1 MPWCAS
7 ALYTTGYKKAGQFYM
22 IALHK
27 EPKRGKA
34 ALREQRAAYLFLIPA
49 FLGLSLITYLPL
61 LAAFFISFTNLNTGH
76 FVQGGT
82 LPPVRFIGFHNYLD
96 IFVNPSIN
104 FLNSIWVTVTYTL
117 LAVVCSIIYSMIIA
131 LLLNRRIPGRGLLRA
146 IYYIP
151 YILPATAVM
160 ITWWFLLRYDGGVVN
175 YLLTQLGLKK
185 SYFLGKTSSVIP
197 TLAMI
202 AVWGCGNLIVIF
214 LAGLQNVPRVYHEA
228 AEIDGA
234 NAWQRLWNVTLPC
247 MTPIIFFN
255 LMMSVVA
262 NLQIIVPALAV
273 TKGGP
278 GNSTMFMTYLMYQT
292 GFKGRELGKAGAIAF
307 VFFIVAAIF
316 AALLFSTSKSWIFSE
331 GGDEKE

>member
-1 MPWCAS
+1 MMS
-7 ALYTTGYKKAGQFYM
+7 DFDTGKWGKLNMTAYNQKK
-22 IALHK
+22 H
-27 EPKRGKA
+27 RGKA
-34 ALREQRAAYLFLIPA
+34 AIREQRAAYLFLIPA

-76 FVQGGT
+76 FVKGGT
-82 LPPVRFIGFHNYLD
+82 LAPAQFVGFQNFVD
-96 IFVNPSIN
+96 IFTNPSID
-104 FLNSIWVTVTYTL
+104 FMNSIQVTLSYTL
-117 LAVVCSIIYSMIIA
+117 FAVIGSIVYSMIIA
-131 LLLNRRIPGRGLLRA
+131 LLLNRKIPGRSFFRA

-160 ITWWFLLRYDGGVVN
+160 ITWWFLLRYDGGVIN
-175 YLLTQLGLKK
+175 YILTQLGLGK
-185 SYFLGKTSSVIP
+185 SYFMGKANSVIP

-234 NAWQRLWNVTLPC
+234 NAWQRLWNVTMPC

-262 NLQIIVPALAV
+262 NLQIVVPALAV

-278 GNSTMFMTYLMYQT
+278 GKSTMFMTYLMYQS
-292 GFKGRELGKAGAIAF
+292 GFKNRELGKAGAIAF
-307 VFFIVAAIF
+307 VFFIIAAIL
-316 AALLFSTSKSWIFSE
+316 AAVLFSTSKGWIFNE
-331 GGDEKE
+331 GGDDK

>member
-1 MPWCAS
+1 MT
-7 ALYTTGYKKAGQFYM
+7 ALQKK
-22 IALHK
+22 K
-27 EPKRGKA
+27 KRGKA
-34 ALREQRAAYLFLIPA
+34 TIREQRAAYLFLIPA

-76 FVQGGT
+76 FVRGGT
-82 LPPVRFIGFHNYLD
+82 LPPVQFVGLNNFID
-96 IFVNPSIN
+96 IFKNPSID
-104 FLNSIWVTVTYTL
+104 FVNSIKVTVSYTL
-117 LAVVCSIIYSMIIA
+117 LAVVGSIIYSMIIA
-131 LLLNRRIPGRGLLRA
+131 LLLNRRIPARGFLRA

-175 YLLTQLGLKK
+175 YILTQVGIKK
-185 SYFLGKTSSVIP
+185 SYFMAKSNSVIP

-202 AVWGCGNLIVIF
+202 AIWGCGNLIVIF

-262 NLQIIVPALAV
+262 NLQVVVPALAV

-278 GNSTMFMTYLMYQT
+278 GKSTMFMTYLMYQT

-307 VFFIVAAIF
+307 VFFIVAAIL
-316 AALLFSTSKSWIFSE
+316 ASILFSTSKGWIFNE
-331 GGDEKE
+331 GGDDKE

>member
-1 MPWCAS
+1 
-7 ALYTTGYKKAGQFYM
+7 M
-22 IALHK
+22 IALQK
-27 EPKRGKA
+27 KKMKGKA
-34 ALREQRAAYLFLIPA
+34 AIREQRAAYLFLIPA

-82 LPPVRFIGFHNYLD
+82 LPPVQFVGFHNFID
-96 IFVNPSIN
+96 IFANPSIN
-104 FLNSIWVTVTYTL
+104 FMNSIRVTLYYTL
-117 LAVVCSIIYSMIIA
+117 LAVVGSIIYSMVIA
-131 LLLNRRIPGRGLLRA
+131 LLLNRKIPGRGLLRA

-175 YLLTQLGLKK
+175 YILTRFGLGK
-185 SYFLGKTSSVIP
+185 SYFMGRANTAVP

-234 NAWQRLWNVTLPC
+234 NAWQRLWNVTMPC

-262 NLQIIVPALAV
+262 NLQIVIPALAV

-278 GNSTMFMTYLMYQT
+278 GSSTMFMTYLLYQT
-292 GFKGRELGKAGAIAF
+292 GFRGRELGKAGAIAF
-307 VFFIVAAIF
+307 VFFIVAAIL
-316 AALLFSTSKSWIFSE
+316 AAILFSTSKGWIFNE
-331 GGDEKE
+331 GGDDKE

>member
-1 MPWCAS
+1 MK
-7 ALYTTGYKKAGQFYM
+7 ALRKK
-22 IALHK
+22 K
-27 EPKRGKA
+27 KRVGVA
-34 ALREQRAAYLFLIPA
+34 IREQRAAYLFLIPA

-82 LPPVRFIGFHNYLD
+82 LAPAQFIGFSNYLD
-96 IFVNPSIN
+96 IFINPNVN
-104 FLNSIWVTVTYTL
+104 FLNSIWVTVFYTL
-117 LAVVCSIIYSMIIA
+117 LAVVGSILYSMIIA
-131 LLLNRRIPGRGLLRA
+131 LLLNRRIPARSFLRA

-151 YILPATAVM
+151 YILPSTAVM

-175 YLLTQLGLKK
+175 YLLTRLGLGK
-185 SYFLGKTSSVIP
+185 SYFMGKASTVIP

-202 AVWGCGNLIVIF
+202 AVWGSGNLIVIF

-234 NAWQRLWNVTLPC
+234 NSWQRLWNVTMPC

-255 LMMSVVA
+255 LMMSVVT
-262 NLQIIVPALAV
+262 NLQVVVPALAV

-307 VFFIVAAIF
+307 VFFIVAAILAF
-316 AALLFSTSKSWIFSE
+316 ILFSTSKSWIFSE
-331 GGDEKE
+331 GGDDK

>member
-1 MPWCAS
+1 MKVFHS
-7 ALYTTGYKKAGQFYM
+7 GR
-22 IALHK
+22 
-27 EPKRGKA
+27 KRGKA
-34 ALREQRAAYLFLIPA
+34 AIREQRAAYLFLIPA

-61 LAAFFISFTNLNTGH
+61 LAAFVISFTDLNTGH
-76 FVQGGT
+76 FVRGGT
-82 LPPVRFIGFHNYLD
+82 LPPMRFVGLNNFID
-96 IFVNPSIN
+96 IFINPNVN
-104 FLNSIWVTVTYTL
+104 FMNSIWVTVSYTL
-117 LAVVCSIIYSMIIA
+117 LAVAGSILYSMIIA
-131 LLLNRRIPGRGLLRA
+131 LLLNRKIPARSFLRA

-175 YLLTQLGLKK
+175 YILTQLGLGK
-185 SYFLGKTSSVIP
+185 SYFMAKAHTVIP

-234 NAWQRLWNVTLPC
+234 NAWQRLWNVTIPC

-262 NLQIIVPALAV
+262 NLQVIVPALAV

-278 GNSTMFMTYLMYQT
+278 GNSTMFMTFLMYQT

-307 VFFIVAAIF
+307 VFFIVAAIL
-316 AALLFSTSKSWIFSE
+316 AGLLFSTSKSWIFNE
-331 GGDEKE
+331 GGDDRE

>member
-1 MPWCAS
+1 ME
-7 ALYTTGYKKAGQFYM
+7 
-22 IALHK
+22 ALHK
-27 EPKRGKA
+27 KKKRVKTA
-34 ALREQRAAYLFLIPA
+34 IKEQRAAYLFLIPA

-61 LAAFFISFTNLNTGH
+61 LAAFFISFTDLNTGH

-82 LPPVRFIGFHNYLD
+82 LPPVRFIGFSNFVD
-96 IFVNPSIN
+96 IFVNPNVN
-104 FLNSIWVTVTYTL
+104 FMNSIWVTVSYTL
-117 LAVVCSIIYSMIIA
+117 LAVVGSIIYSMIIA
-131 LLLNRRIPGRGLLRA
+131 LLLNRRIPARGFLRA

-175 YLLTQLGLKK
+175 YILTQLGLGK
-185 SYFLGKTSSVIP
+185 SYFMAKANTVIP

-234 NAWQRLWNVTLPC
+234 NSWQRLWNVTMPC

-255 LMMSVVA
+255 LVMSVVA
-262 NLQIIVPALAV
+262 NLQVVVPALAV

-307 VFFIVAAIF
+307 VFFIVAAILAF
-316 AALLFSTSKSWIFSE
+316 LLFSTSKGWIFNE
-331 GGDEKE
+331 GGDDK

>member
-1 MPWCAS
+1 
-7 ALYTTGYKKAGQFYM
+7 M
-22 IALHK
+22 IAFHK
-27 EPKRGKA
+27 KKTIGRA

-61 LAAFFISFTNLNTGH
+61 LAAFFISFTDLNTGH
-76 FVQGGT
+76 FVKGGT
-82 LPPVRFIGFHNYLD
+82 LPPVEFVGFRNFTD
-96 IFVNPSIN
+96 IFDNPSIN
-104 FLNSIWVTVTYTL
+104 FMNSIWVTVIYTV
-117 LAVVCSIIYSMIIA
+117 LAVVSSIIYSMIIA
-131 LLLNRRIPGRGLLRA
+131 LLLNRRIPGRGILRA

-175 YLLTQLGLKK
+175 YILIQLGIKK
-185 SYFLGKTSSVIP
+185 SYFLGKASSVIP

-234 NAWQRLWNVTLPC
+234 NGWRRLWNVTIPC

-262 NLQIIVPALAV
+262 NLQIVVPALAV

-307 VFFIVAAIF
+307 VFFIVAAIL
-316 AALLFSTSKSWIFSE
+316 AGILFSTSKGWIFNE
-331 GGDEKE
+331 GGDDKE